1 MNILGFEISKITNQ
15 DKKQPEQVNIYKN
28 VVKTQLM
35 RERQDVKK
43 WRDALTSAESIQMPN
58 RSPLMRVY
66 QDIVL
71 DAHLSAL
78 IKTRKHLLTS
88 SPFNLYSNGEVDEE
102 ATKVVNQQWFFEFLN
117 LALDSVFYGY
127 EVIQFGDI
135 KDNKFQWVKK
145 IPEQYLVPE
154 FGVIKKSF
162 GAEITGIKYG
172 EKPYDV
178 WCISVGNPQYDFGLL
193 NYATPLIIYKR
204 NALGFWAQYTELF
217 GVPTR
222 TIQTNTRDAS
232 RRKNAEDM
240 LDNMGSAGWGVLDLD
255 DIYKEE
261 KGSGSD
267 AYNVFDKLIDRSNS
281 EISKLILGVTMA
293 TDDGSSR
300 SQAEVHENILKKY
313 AISDKRMIT
322 SLINDKLLPL
332 LKFHRIIPENINE
345 FYFEDID
352 VLEVMDIETIVKD
365 LKDSFDFNT
374 DELTDKFGLTITK
387 KEEQVTDTMNKVSNE
402 YGKQYHKFQCK
413 DFGDFKTIKNHK
425 TLKNGI
431 EVIGGITNNGKFE
444 LYGYNFPTDTF
455 TSGQAKRWLKD
466 NKINVL

>member
-162 GAEITGIKYG
+162 GAEITGIK
-172 EKPYDV
+172 
-178 WCISVGNPQYDFGLL
+178 L
-193 NYATPLIIYKR
+193 
-204 NALGFWAQYTELF
+204 
-217 GVPTR
+217 
-222 TIQTNTRDAS
+222 
-232 RRKNAEDM
+232 
-240 LDNMGSAGWGVLDLD
+240 SA
-255 DIYKEE
+255 
-261 KGSGSD
+261 
-267 AYNVFDKLIDRSNS
+267 
-281 EISKLILGVTMA
+281 
-293 TDDGSSR
+293 
-300 SQAEVHENILKKY
+300 
-313 AISDKRMIT
+313 
-322 SLINDKLLPL
+322 LPL
-332 LKFHRIIPENINE
+332 TGSE
-345 FYFEDID
+345 
-352 VLEVMDIETIVKD
+352 
-365 LKDSFDFNT
+365 
-374 DELTDKFGLTITK
+374 
-387 KEEQVTDTMNKVSNE
+387 
-402 YGKQYHKFQCK
+402 
-413 DFGDFKTIKNHK
+413 
-425 TLKNGI
+425 
-431 EVIGGITNNGKFE
+431 
-444 LYGYNFPTDTF
+444 
-455 TSGQAKRWLKD
+455 
-466 NKINVL
+466 